1 MDDTS
6 RRVGDDQLKASASE
20 EVAARFDEPAESYA
34 APAEHQPSVIDDG
47 VDERTTAIRR
57 DIEHT
62 REEMS
67 ETIDAIQDKLR
78 PANIVS
84 SATQKIKHA
93 TTERVREM
101 THSAGEAAS
110 NIMYGSRG
118 RSDGGL
124 IDNIRE
130 NPLPAALIGFGAA
143 WLFMSSRSSND
154 TDSDGD
160 GPYYGSRR
168 SVPGRRGS
176 GDWSGSPQDDDAKY
190 SESGAD
196 YSRRGYPRSRSAYTV
211 DRSNWSSAP
220 RQGIFD
226 RVKDNP
232 IPAALAGIGLG
243 WLAFAGNESHDDD
256 YHPARGGYPPDEDD
270 ATESTMSQ
278 VSERVSSAAT
288 DVSEAAQRV
297 TSQTREMTKDATRRA
312 RQTGRRAQSELQRMT
327 RDNPLAV
334 GAGALL
340 LGAIVGLAVP
350 ESESENEWLGETRDS
365 MLDKA
370 QDLARTATSRA
381 QDAAA
386 DLVSDAATRI
396 VGGKSE

>member
-6 RRVGDDQLKASASE
+6 RRVGDDQKKGR
-20 EVAARFDEPAESYA
+20 AADTGTGRSDESVQGYGVTG
-34 APAEHQPSVIDDG
+34 EHQPSVTDAG

-57 DIEHT
+57 DIEQT

-67 ETIDAIQDKLR
+67 ETIEAIQDKLR

-84 SATQKIKHA
+84 SATEKIKHA

-118 RSDGGL
+118 RSGGL
-124 IDNIRE
+124 LDSIRD
-130 NPLPAALIGFGAA
+130 NPLPAALIGIGAA
-143 WLFMSSRSSND
+143 WMVMSSRSSND
-154 TDSDGD
+154 TDSHPDS
-160 GPYYGSRR
+160 PYYG
-168 SVPGRRGS
+168 GRPSHRGRPTS
-176 GDWSGSPQDDDAKY
+176 SDWSGSAQDYRTNDI
-190 SESGAD
+190 ESGAD
-196 YSRRGYPRSRSAYTV
+196 YSRSAYPRGRSAYTV
-211 DRSNWSSAP
+211 DRSTWSSGD
-220 RQGIFD
+220 RQGLLD

-243 WLAFAGNESHDDD
+243 WLAFAGESDRDD
-256 YHPARGGYPPDEDD
+256 YDGPRGLYGQYDD
-270 ATESTMSQ
+270 GRTESTTMSQ
-278 VSERVSSAAT
+278 VSGSVSNAAS
-288 DVSEAAQRV
+288 DVADAAQRV
-297 TSQTREMTKDATRRA
+297 ASQTRELTQDATRRA

-334 GAGALL
+334 SAGALL

-350 ESESENEWLGETRDS
+350 ETERENELLGETRDS

-386 DLVSDAATRI
+386 DLVSDAASRI